1 MLLSGLDI
9 KDFNVHGFDLRGH
22 TNGRFATTC
31 AFCSAERKKKNQ
43 RCCTVDLDKFWYSC
57 SHCGKQGQLHT
68 YKRKSEISYKKPV
81 LSAKTNLS
89 DKVLGFFK
97 SRLISARTL
106 EKMHITESTEWMPK
120 AKCDTLTIN
129 FNYFR
134 NSELINIKYRGA
146 DKDFRLAKDCEL
158 IMYNL
163 DNIKD
168 TDECIIVE
176 GEMDCLAMVEAGYI
190 NTVSVP
196 NGATE
201 KQNNLSYIDNCY
213 EYFLNKKLIYIA
225 VDNDLAG
232 RQLRNDLAERF
243 GKDICKYIDFE
254 CFENTVKDANQCL
267 IEYGIE
273 GIIKAK
279 IHAKDFPIEGV
290 FDVNYFEQDML
301 DMYHNG
307 LDRGVNLNIEGFDL
321 NIVKGYL
328 TTITGIPSHGKS
340 EFLDNIIVHLR
351 RYSNW
356 KGAYFS
362 PENQP
367 TKLHLSKL
375 SRKLIGK
382 SFDGD
387 TRMSED
393 ELLLAMNYM
402 SGYFYFIEPEDDFT
416 LKSILESIKRTH
428 LRYGID
434 WYVIDAW
441 NKLDHSYQSGMTETQ
456 HISKSLDDIIRF
468 NKVYNLHCF
477 LVAHPTKVPKD
488 KSTGEYEIPN
498 LYMIN
503 GSSHFYNKTD
513 NGITVYRD
521 FKQDKSMIFRQ
532 KVKFDHWGTVGM
544 SEYYFDKKTLRYNT
558 SNIYDRSNWITGKKM
573 SLADELSQ
581 EFNIY

>member
-1 MLLSGLDI
+1 
-9 KDFNVHGFDLRGH
+9 
-22 TNGRFATTC
+22 
-31 AFCSAERKKKNQ
+31 
-43 RCCTVDLDKFWYSC
+43 
-57 SHCGKQGQLHT
+57 
-68 YKRKSEISYKKPV
+68 
-81 LSAKTNLS
+81 
-89 DKVLGFFK
+89 
-97 SRLISARTL
+97 
-106 EKMHITESTEWMPK
+106 
-120 AKCDTLTIN
+120 
-129 FNYFR
+129 
-134 NSELINIKYRGA
+134 
-146 DKDFRLAKDCEL
+146 
-158 IMYNL
+158 
-163 DNIKD
+163 
-168 TDECIIVE
+168 
-176 GEMDCLAMVEAGYI
+176 
-190 NTVSVP
+190 
-196 NGATE
+196 
-201 KQNNLSYIDNCY
+201 
-213 EYFLNKKLIYIA
+213 
-225 VDNDLAG
+225 
-232 RQLRNDLAERF
+232 
-243 GKDICKYIDFE
+243 
-254 CFENTVKDANQCL
+254 
-267 IEYGIE
+267 
-273 GIIKAK
+273 
-279 IHAKDFPIEGV
+279 
-290 FDVNYFEQDML
+290 
-301 DMYHNG
+301 
-307 LDRGVNLNIEGFDL
+307 
-321 NIVKGYL
+321 
-328 TTITGIPSHGKS
+328 
-340 EFLDNIIVHLR
+340 
-351 RYSNW
+351 
-356 KGAYFS
+356 
-362 PENQP
+362 
-367 TKLHLSKL
+367 
-375 SRKLIGK
+375 
-382 SFDGD
+382 
-387 TRMSED
+387 MSED